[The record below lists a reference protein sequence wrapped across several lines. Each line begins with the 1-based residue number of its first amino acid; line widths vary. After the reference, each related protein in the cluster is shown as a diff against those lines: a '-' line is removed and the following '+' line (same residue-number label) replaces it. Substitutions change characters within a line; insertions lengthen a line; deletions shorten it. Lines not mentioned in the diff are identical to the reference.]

1 MILAGAAWI
10 KPNMRMRTTK
20 IWGIISLSLFISCA
34 ISACGYRFAQKGD
47 LPEEVDTV
55 FVSVFENRSSLLGI
69 ENDFT
74 NSMVQEFTRRRAG
87 SLVEKEKADA
97 VLEGVIK
104 SISTGTVSH
113 RNKYVA
119 VERRVRVV
127 LNVRLVN
134 REGEAVWAEDN
145 IRDNEVYM
153 VEAEKSATDQNL
165 RRAVRKLADDLAQRI
180 YNQMTVN
187 F

>member
-1 MILAGAAWI
+1 
-10 KPNMRMRTTK
+10 MRTAK
-20 IWGIISLSLFISCA
+20 ILGIFALSLFISCA
-34 ISACGYRFAQKGD
+34 ISACGYRFAQKGV
-47 LPEEVDTV
+47 LPEGVDTV
-55 FVSVFENRSSLLGI
+55 FVSVFENRSYLLGI

-74 NSMVQEFTRRRAG
+74 NSMIQEFTRRRAG
-87 SLVEKEKADA
+87 SLKEKEKADA
-97 VLEGVIK
+97 VLKGVIK

-113 RNKYVA
+113 RDKYVA

-127 LNVRLVN
+127 LSVQLVN
-134 REGEAVWAEDN
+134 REGETVWAADN

-153 VEAEKSATDQNL
+153 VETEKSATDQNL
-165 RRAVRKLADDLAQRI
+165 RQAVEKLADDLAQRI